1 MFGLPFGLI
10 VETLVA
16 ILLATTIGYCVVL
29 NQRLKRLHSDRDQL
43 RKMVTDLITATNL
56 ANAAVK
62 ELKTTAIEAEQ
73 VLQARLD
80 EAERFGVELAQH
92 VSAGQQVMDKIARIT
107 SAARAPAGTGTAA
120 PGTSAPTPVVE
131 LHPEQNRLAL
141 ALEQLASRPRI
152 RGDAA

>member
-29 NQRLKRLHSDRDQL
+29 NRRLKRLHSDRDQL

-56 ANAAVK
+56 ANSAIK

-73 VLQARLD
+73 VLQTRLD

-107 SAARAPAGTGTAA
+107 SAARAPSGTA
-120 PGTSAPTPVVE
+120 TLSMAPTPVVE

>member
-1 MFGLPFGLI
+1 MFGLTFGLI

-29 NQRLKRLHSDRDQL
+29 NRRLKRLHSDRDQL

-56 ANAAVK
+56 ANSAIK

-73 VLQARLD
+73 VLQTRLD

-107 SAARAPAGTGTAA
+107 SAARAPSGTA
-120 PGTSAPTPVVE
+120 TLSMAPTPVVE

>member
-1 MFGLPFGLI
+1 MSGLPFGLI
-10 VETLVA
+10 VESLVA

-56 ANAAVK
+56 ANSAIK
-62 ELKTTAIEAEQ
+62 ELKTTALEAEQ
-73 VLQARLD
+73 VLQGRLD
-80 EAERFGVELAQH
+80 EAERFGIELAQH

-107 SAARAPAGTGTAA
+107 SAARGGTLAAVSAPAAA
-120 PGTSAPTPVVE
+120 PVVE
-131 LHPEQNRLAL
+131 LAPEQNRLAL